1 MDTQDFDE
9 LVRLLK
15 ARRVQFVCVNGH
27 GETTMVEGWHDRVH
41 ALADA
46 GFRLGIISN
55 FARAFAPEE
64 LAAMARIA
72 EIRISVDS
80 HRPELLRQVRRHV
93 ALGNI
98 LVNMVGVSAKAAE
111 LGLPAP
117 KYMWNCVVT
126 DRVAGDLVDYVRFGL
141 ALGVRDFTLCNLVKF
156 PDVEGAEPVNHV
168 TTLDDEALEKFAGS
182 LEEIRRKIRRF
193 GGALHL
199 ESGLA
204 DTLHEEFERRALQA
218 AERA

>member
-1 MDTQDFDE
+1 
-9 LVRLLK
+9 
-15 ARRVQFVCVNGH
+15 
-27 GETTMVEGWHDRVH
+27 MVDGWHDRVH

-55 FARAFAPEE
+55 FARVLSPAE

-80 HRPELLRQVRRHV
+80 HRPELLREVRRHV

-98 LVNMVGVSAKAAE
+98 LVNMVGVTAKAAE
-111 LGLPAP
+111 LGLPKP
-117 KYMWNCVVT
+117 KFMWNCVVT
-126 DRVAGDLVDYVRFGL
+126 DRVAAGLVDYVRFGL

-156 PDVEGAEPVNHV
+156 PDVPGADPVNHV
-168 TTLDDEALEKFAGS
+168 TTLDDEALEKFAGA
-182 LEEIRRKIRRF
+182 LAEIRRKIDRF
-193 GGALHL
+193 GGALHV

-204 DTLHEEFERRALQA
+204 DTLDQEFERRALQA
-218 AERA
+218 APPS